1 MERVRDAAHFNTLVK
16 GLKAGGKRVLTNSY
30 LLPDEIAHYAA
41 RGRLHFISMDSGL
54 LFLFRERDFFSAY
67 YYLDARRFEET
78 AIDLE
83 KEVSAAPLLLSHIFV
98 EGRVPDYLAAM
109 EKFWMAHGLT
119 FNGQFK
125 RLTLNMSDWGDQSS
139 NQDRQIG
146 ANKTQYA
153 QKEQCSQ
160 IQMLWKNNLDVLSAA
175 LPFEDELEEAVERRE
190 IPVILDENGEII
202 AAMQF
207 ARKGRTA
214 IINHVVVDQRFRRK
228 GLAAEM
234 LRDCFARSTDLKQ
247 VILWVEENNIPAS
260 SLYTKLGFRPDG
272 KITRQLLLQ

>member
-16 GLKAGGKRVLTNSY
+16 ELKAGVERVLTNSY

-41 RGRLHFISMDSGL
+41 RGRLGYFPLDSGL

-98 EGRVPDYLAAM
+98 EGRAPDYLAAM

-125 RLTLNMSDWGDQSS
+125 RLTLNMSEWGDQSS

-160 IQMLWKNNLDVLSAA
+160 IQTLWQNNLDVLSAA

-228 GLAAEM
+228 GLAVEM

>member
-1 MERVRDAAHFNTLVK
+1 MERVRDAAHFNALVK
-16 GLKAGGKRVLTNSY
+16 ELKAGGKRVLTNSY

-41 RGRLHFISMDSGL
+41 RGRLGYFPLDSGL

-98 EGRVPDYLAAM
+98 EGRAPDYLAAM

>member
-1 MERVRDAAHFNTLVK
+1 M
-16 GLKAGGKRVLTNSY
+16 
-30 LLPDEIAHYAA
+30 PA

-160 IQMLWKNNLDVLSAA
+160 IQTLWKNNLDVLSAA

-207 ARKGRTA
+207 ARKSRTA